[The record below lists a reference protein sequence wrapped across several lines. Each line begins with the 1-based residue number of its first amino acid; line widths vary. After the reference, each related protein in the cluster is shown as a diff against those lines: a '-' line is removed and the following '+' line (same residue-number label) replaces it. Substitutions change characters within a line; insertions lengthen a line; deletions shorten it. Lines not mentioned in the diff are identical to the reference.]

1 MKRKNWPAVGTKMYF
16 VVEHRYY
23 IPDHAAPMMEYCVCE
38 GEVTGYFT
46 LGYTEM
52 HLVGSNPDGFT
63 APSHYKVK
71 EIGEKVFFTPREA
84 ALLAKH
90 MTKKYEQAWGWM
102 GNPPMRRPW
111 IVFLD
116 EGQMQNLNRE
126 EESRVGELLG
136 YKYPSFRAAAED
148 CSLLQPFFYSCL
160 SRLTG

>member
-1 MKRKNWPAVGTKMYF
+1 M
-16 VVEHRYY
+16 
-23 IPDHAAPMMEYCVCE
+23 
-38 GEVTGYFT
+38 
-46 LGYTEM
+46 
-52 HLVGSNPDGFT
+52 
-63 APSHYKVK
+63 
-71 EIGEKVFFTPREA
+71 FFTPREA
-84 ALLAKH
+84 ALLAEH
-90 MTKKYEQAWGWM
+90 MTKKHEQAWGWM

>member
-102 GNPPMRRPW
+102 GNPPMRRLW

-116 EGQMQNLNRE
+116 EGQMENLNRE
-126 EESRVGELLG
+126 EESRVVKKGFSSQ
-136 YKYPSFRAAAED
+136 KED
-148 CSLLQPFFYSCL
+148 SDLRGFLNIYTSW
-160 SRLTG
+160 